1 VAQFST
7 FDTLRNSLRTRNKN
21 LWLCF
26 PLAVT
31 GLGDGILTLVGN
43 NITGLGWGWETS
55 PTWRWFLHH
64 GALPFGFA
72 FVGYLVVVGTIVAY
86 APLRL
91 AKVLCVT
98 MVLAHTDG
106 IMSWLHLVGVSYF
119 LEPLVYAAI
128 AIITVVAF
136 EQDAAAKRRPAL
148 QSDGSED
155 IAIAV
160 HTVKD

>member
-1 VAQFST
+1 M
-7 FDTLRNSLRTRNKN
+7 RTRNKN
-21 LWLCF
+21 LWLCL
-26 PLAVT
+26 PLAAT

-43 NITGLGWGWETS
+43 SITGLDWGWETS

-64 GALPFGFA
+64 GTLPFVLA

-86 APLRL
+86 APLRF

-106 IMSWLHLVGVSYF
+106 IMSWLHLARVSYF
-119 LEPLVYAAI
+119 LEPLVYAII

-148 QSDGSED
+148 QLDGSED
-155 IAIAV
+155 FADVVGAASRR
-160 HTVKD
+160 